1 MRTSTRPKMPG
12 WRVRPREQRTLL
24 LIGDLLVAYLALAAA
39 IYAWS
44 LRDQWSITFFSDR
57 VQAWYYFVPL
67 VWMLLLVD
75 LYEPRRSN
83 NWRLT
88 LRGILIAGVAG
99 LIFYTLVFFLVDRA
113 LARVGIGFYLVFA
126 STLTLLWRLLYISIF
141 TAPAFMRRVLVIGAG
156 NAGKTLAQV
165 YHNLWPPPFFL
176 VGFIDD
182 NPAKQGQ
189 KCEDF
194 PVIAGSDRL
203 LELIGKEAISD
214 LVIAITGEMQGAT
227 FQVILDAQDRGVEV
241 VPMPALYEELT
252 GRVPVHHLESEW
264 LIRSFVVEARAGGFY
279 ETGKRLL
286 DILASLTG
294 LGIFLVLFPFIALLI
309 AVDTGFPI
317 IYSQVRSGKGGKP
330 YRIHKFRTMR
340 QDAEKDGHARMAVE
354 SDERVTRVGYF
365 LRRTHLDELPQF
377 WDVLRGEMSMVGP
390 RSERPEW
397 VTHFEKQIPFYRA
410 RLLVKPGITGWAQVN
425 YGYVATVEET
435 TVKLEYDLYYIKHRN
450 LATDVTILLRTVGQ
464 MIGFRGR

>member
-1 MRTSTRPKMPG
+1 MHPSARPKLSG

-44 LRDQWSITFFSDR
+44 LRDQWHFTFFSDR
-57 VQAWYYFVPL
+57 LQTWYYFVPL
-67 VWMLLLVD
+67 FWLLLLVE
-75 LYEPRRSN
+75 LYEPHRAN

-88 LRGILIAGVAG
+88 VRGILIAALTG
-99 LIFYTLVFFLVDRA
+99 LIFYTMIFFLVDRA
-113 LARVGIGFYLVFA
+113 LARIGIGFFLVFA
-126 STLTLLWRLLYISIF
+126 SILTLLWRLLFISIF

-156 NAGKTLAQV
+156 NAGRTLAQA
-165 YHNLWPPPFFL
+165 YKNLWPPPFYL

-182 NPAKQGQ
+182 DPSKQGL
-189 KCEDF
+189 KFESY
-194 PVIAGSDRL
+194 PVLAGSDML
-203 LELIGKEAISD
+203 LMMIEKEAISD
-214 LVIAITGEMQGAT
+214 LVVAITGEMQGAT
-227 FQVILDAQDRGVEV
+227 FQTILDAQDRGVEV
-241 VPMPALYEELT
+241 IPMPALYEELM

-286 DILASLTG
+286 DLLASLAG
-294 LGIFLVLFPFIALLI
+294 LGVYLVLYPFIALI
-309 AVDTGFPI
+309 ITIDSGSPI
-317 IYSQVRSGKGGKP
+317 IYSQMRSGKGGRP

-340 QDAEKDGHARMAVE
+340 QDAEKDGQARMAQE
-354 SDERVTRVGYF
+354 SDDRVTRVGYF

-377 WDVLRGEMSMVGP
+377 WNVLRGEMSMVGP

-425 YGYVATVEET
+425 YGYVSTVEET
-435 TVKLEYDLYYIKHRN
+435 TLKLEYDLYYIKHRSI
-450 LATDVTILLRTVGQ
+450 LMDLTIILRTVGQ